1 MPDNESPQL
10 VTVSFGAKVSTGNYE
25 NEDLRVSITQAYPV
39 SFDAENLLVES
50 EELANSL
57 KAQVYKLGGIESD
70 GTDDGMSVRR
80 LSGGVSRRN
89 AGGSSEPAAEASR
102 QPTKTPRRS
111 SGAPVAEKGSSALW
125 RALMSADDAGRKAK
139 FWDNRIDLIS
149 GKSSPKAP
157 PFKTKAQS
165 RDEQEALWV
174 SDIPDEFSDLQAEF
188 AKSPADSY
196 ASIPAFG

>member
-70 GTDDGMSVRR
+70 VTDDGMIVRR

-111 SGAPVAEKGSSALW
+111 SGAPVAEKGGSALW
-125 RALMSADDAGRKAK
+125 NALLAADDAGRKAQ
-139 FWDNRIDLIS
+139 FWDNRTDLIEN
-149 GKSSPKAP
+149 PKRP
-157 PFKTKAQS
+157 PFKTKAKS
-165 RDEQEALWV
+165 RDEQKPLWV
-174 SDIPDEFSDLQAEF
+174 SECPDAELKATLENVDIDG
-188 AKSPADSY
+188 SY